1 MKEALEKIQRILEKS
16 IINNNKASIIISG
29 GSSPTNLINALNNL
43 DIEWKK
49 VKVMLL
55 DERLVKENNEHSN
68 ERCLKKNFF
77 KNYSKNAKYQKI
89 RNLIIDD
96 EIDLAILGFGTDG
109 HFASIF
115 PCHLENNDFIDIKK
129 EPQILKTDKVGNPN
143 VARLTM
149 NLSAFSRVEN
159 IFIII
164 NSEEKLGVINNAKL
178 DKSLPIHYLL
188 NLKYPIINTIKD
200 F

>member
-1 MKEALEKIQRILEKS
+1 MKEALEKIQEILEKS
-16 IINNNKASIIISG
+16 ILNNDKASIIVSG
-29 GSSPTNLINALNNL
+29 GSSPTNLVHALNNL

-55 DERLVKENNEHSN
+55 DERLVKENDEHSN
-68 ERCLKKNFF
+68 EQYLKRNFF

-96 EIDLAILGFGTDG
+96 KIDLAILGFGTDG

-115 PCHLENNDFIDIKK
+115 PCHLEDDNFFDITK
-129 EPQILKTDKVGNPN
+129 EPMILQTDKVGNPC

-149 NLSAFSRVEN
+149 NLSAFSKVEN

-164 NSEEKLGVINNAKL
+164 NSEEKLEVINNAKH

-188 NLKYPIINTIKD
+188 NLEYPNIKTVKD